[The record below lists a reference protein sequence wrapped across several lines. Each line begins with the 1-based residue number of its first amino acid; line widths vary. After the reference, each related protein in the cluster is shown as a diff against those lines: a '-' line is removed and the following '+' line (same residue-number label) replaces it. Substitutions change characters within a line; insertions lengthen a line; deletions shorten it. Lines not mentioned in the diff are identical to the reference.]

1 MEATQVVM
9 LALTALAVGVMCT
22 VMVQLYVA
30 VRQMRAEVLAVRA
43 RIDPMLDRITA
54 TSQVAAALG
63 VALAA
68 AAKAFGEARHA
79 SGVHRTPEE
88 MQ

>member
-1 MEATQVVM
+1 MEAIQVVM

-30 VRQMRAEVLAVRA
+30 VRQMRAEVVAVRG
-43 RIDPMLDRITA
+43 RIEPMLDRINA
-54 TSQVAAALG
+54 SSQVAAALG

-68 AAKAFGEARHA
+68 AAKAFGESRRAN
-79 SGVHRTPEE
+79 GVHRTPEE